1 MTPPAARQP
10 GEGAGVD
17 VEAIRSRYDEWCASA
32 PGEIRNQVAAYLISV
47 DIPQLLTFF
56 ATPALLAAEYQRGVE
71 EVLALLN
78 PRQHAIMTFDELR
91 QQARALIPG
100 EGVQR

>member
-10 GEGAGVD
+10 GEGAAHRISERDILRALQYGPERLAEHKPLELWD
-17 VEAIRSRYDEWCASA
+17 YEL
-32 PGEIRNQVAAYLISV
+32 PGMVAWINS
-47 DIPQLLTFF
+47 
-56 ATPALLAAEYQRGVE
+56 LLAAEYQRGVE

-100 EGVQR
+100 EEAQS

>member
-1 MTPPAARQP
+1 MTP
-10 GEGAGVD
+10 
-17 VEAIRSRYDEWCASA
+17 
-32 PGEIRNQVAAYLISV
+32 
-47 DIPQLLTFF
+47 
-56 ATPALLAAEYQRGVE
+56 LAAEYQRGVE

-100 EGVQR
+100 ISEVQR